1 MTVPFTNIPAN
12 WRLPLHWVEV
22 DPSKAG
28 YPVARMPALLVGTR
42 LGGLATSNIILAVS
56 SADAAASYWGIGS
69 EIERMVSKFLENNP
83 GQMLYAAGVAEPV
96 AGVTATGT
104 ITVSSAPTS
113 AGTLNLYIAG
123 QRIQVAVSASDTATG
138 VATKIYNA
146 IVAETRLPVTAT
158 SASAVVT
165 LTAKWK
171 GATGND
177 VKVSDSVRG
186 LDGGESLPTGLT
198 LAYVAMSGGTSSPD
212 LSGVIAG
219 MGDEEYKYTACP
231 FTDSTSLDL
240 LAVEYGFGDTG
251 RWGYLRELYGAV
263 YTAIR
268 GDYATLATAGAA
280 RNDPVITRIAVEPN
294 AQSPVWEVAAAYAAQ
309 AAKGLTNDPARPLQT
324 LAFAGISPAMRGSR
338 FTKTQINNLAGLG
351 LATQQ
356 VNPDGKM
363 AIVRETTSYQKN
375 AYNVADDAYTDL
387 TTLYTLST
395 LFERQKQAITS
406 KFPRHKL
413 ADDGTRFGV
422 GSAIVTPK
430 IIKGELIA
438 QYAQDEFEGLVENS
452 RAFAANLIVERDPA
466 NPNRL
471 NILYPPDLVNQ
482 LRVFAVLAQL
492 RLQYSRQSLAA

>member
-1 MTVPFTNIPAN
+1 MTVPFQNIPAN
-12 WRLPLHWVEV
+12 WRLPLHWVDV
-22 DPSKAG
+22 DPSRAG
-28 YPVARMPALLVGTR
+28 FPVVRMPALLVGTR
-42 LGGLATSNIILAVS
+42 LTGIATTNAIIAVS
-56 SADAAASYWGIGS
+56 SADAAAAYWGIGS

-83 GQMLYAAGVAEPV
+83 GQLLYAAGVAEPA
-96 AGVTATGT
+96 AGVKATGT

-123 QRIQVAVSASDTATG
+123 QRIQVAVSASDTTTG

-146 IVAETRLPVTAT
+146 ITAETRSPVTAT
-158 SASAVVT
+158 SAAAVVT
-165 LTAKWK
+165 VTAKWK

-177 VKVSDSVRG
+177 IKVADSVRG
-186 LDGGESLPTGLT
+186 LDGGESLPTGLALT
-198 LAYVAMSGGTSSPD
+198 YVAMASGTSSPD
-212 LSGVIAG
+212 LTGVIAN
-219 MGDEEYKYTACP
+219 MGDEEYKFLACP

-240 LAVEYGFGDTG
+240 LSVEYGFGDTG

-263 YTAIR
+263 FTAVR
-268 GDYATLATAGAA
+268 GDYATLATVGAA
-280 RNDPVITRIAVEPN
+280 RNDPVITRMAIEPAV
-294 AQSPVWEVAAAYAAQ
+294 QSPVWEVAAAYAAQ

-324 LAFAGISPAMRGSR
+324 LALAGIVPAPRGSR
-338 FTKTQINNLAGLG
+338 FTKTQVNNLAGLG

-356 VNPDGKM
+356 INADGRL
-363 AIVRETTSYQKN
+363 AIVRETTNYQKN

-395 LFERQKQAITS
+395 LFELQKQAITS

-413 ADDGTRFGV
+413 ADDGTRFGA

-430 IIKGELIA
+430 IVKGELIA
-438 QYAQDEFEGLVENS
+438 QYAQDEFDGLVENA
-452 RAFAANLIVERDPA
+452 RAFAANLIVERDST

-482 LRVFAVLAQL
+482 LRIFAVLAQF